1 MQIKFLQKFL
11 FQGKETLPNL
21 GLHTWRLSKIP
32 GISYI
37 FYSLSSILVYLF
49 LLFPF
54 IVGEDVEDLL
64 TRTIAYVP

>member
-21 GLHTWRLSKIP
+21 GLHTWSLSKIP

-54 IVGEDVEDLL
+54 IMGEDVEDLL